1 METMAIDKIGKTYSG
16 RKVLVTG
23 HTGFKGAWLSIWLLK
38 LGADVVGFS
47 LPECPNS
54 RNFELCELQNKMKDL
69 RGDIR
74 DRKRV
79 QELIQEEKPE
89 IVFNLA
95 AQALVIDGYKDPLGT
110 YDTNVGGT
118 LNLLEAIRTT
128 NSVKVAIFVTTDKVY
143 ENKEWFWPYRETEAL
158 GGFDP
163 YSSSKGASELVIN
176 AYRNSFFETE
186 TPSLKRKNFTSIS
199 SARAGNVIGGG
210 DWSLNRIV
218 PDCINS
224 LQNEKAIEIRN
235 PKAIR
240 PWQHVLDPLYGYL
253 LLGSRMFNEP
263 KKYNSAWNFG
273 PENGVF
279 RVAELVD
286 KLIEYFGSGE
296 WKDVSSSDSVHE
308 AKLLALDINKAKYA
322 LGWEP
327 VLGFE
332 QSVELTVQ
340 WYNQFQK
347 KDPYLLCSEQIDYFQ
362 EEFNQKNGV
371 SQ

>member
-1 METMAIDKIGKTYSG
+1 MEAMELENIERTYKG

-23 HTGFKGAWLSIWLLK
+23 HTGFKGTWLSIWLHRM
-38 LGADVVGFS
+38 GAEVVGFS
-47 LPECPNS
+47 LPDCPNS
-54 RNFELCELQNKMKDL
+54 RNFELCDLSSKIRDL
-69 RGDIR
+69 RGDLR
-74 DRKRV
+74 DRESV
-79 QELIQEEKPE
+79 QALVQEEKPE

-110 YDTNVGGT
+110 YDTNIGGT

-128 NSVKVAIFVTTDKVY
+128 DSVKVAVFVTTDKVY

-163 YSSSKGASELVIN
+163 YSSSKGASELVIS

-186 TPSLKRKNFTSIS
+186 TPALKRENYTGIS

-210 DWSLNRIV
+210 DWSMNRIV

-224 LQNEKAIEIRN
+224 LESQEAIKIRN
-235 PKAIR
+235 PEAIR

-253 LLGSRMFNEP
+253 LLGSRMYNEP
-263 KKYNSAWNFG
+263 GKYNSAWNFG

-279 RVAELVD
+279 RVRELVD
-286 KLIEYFGSGE
+286 KLVSCFGSGE
-296 WKDVSSSDSVHE
+296 WIDVSDKESVHE
-308 AKLLALDINKAKYA
+308 AKLLALDINKAKYS
-322 LGWEP
+322 LGWTP
-327 VLGFE
+327 VLDFE
-332 QSVELTVQ
+332 ESVQLTVE
-340 WYNQFQK
+340 WYKHFRA
-347 KDPYLLCSEQIDYFQ
+347 KDPYSLCSEQIDRFQ
-362 EEFNQKNGV
+362 QKIID